1 MKSSKFILILTSAVL
16 LNKTING
23 EVLLTQ
29 NDNKKTDD
37 VEKLNNDD
45 DNKAINSD
53 SQQEIP
59 ALNSQDGK
67 IQQVS
72 TIKNEP
78 WNKEGYH

>member
-1 MKSSKFILILTSAVL
+1 MKWSKFILILTSAVL

-23 EVLLTQ
+23 EVLQTQ

-37 VEKLNNDD
+37 VEKLNDND

-59 ALNSQDGK
+59 ALNSQGEK
-67 IQQVS
+67 LHQVS
-72 TIKNEP
+72 TRNDRWK
-78 WNKEGYH
+78 KDGYH